1 MDATLDAVKREGR
14 GKNEANRLRS
24 AGQIP
29 AVVYGSRAEGKTPEG
44 VSISVDPKAVLR
56 ILHSDSGANT
66 LINLKLDGNEARV
79 MVKEYQLDPITH
91 HLLHADFYQLAMDK
105 VITVTVPVILH
116 GESRGVKQQ
125 GGLIDFVTREIQV
138 QCLPTDIPEHIDV
151 DVTEL
156 GLNESIRLR
165 DMPVSPKWK
174 PVTDG
179 DTMLVHVVIPKAEE
193 SAQATTE
200 AAAPA
205 AAEPEVIKKGKGRGE
220 REGEEVGSPLK
231 LIVGLGNPGREY
243 RETRHNVGFMI
254 VDEIAR
260 RHGLSWSMAPSQV
273 PDAFV
278 TKKYGTDPL
287 LLAKPLTYMNRSGD
301 AVAALARYYDIASA
315 DLLIVIDEA
324 ALPFGKLRARARGSA
339 GGHNGLKSIVERL
352 GTQEFPRL
360 RLGVGRGDGRRDLA
374 DHVLATFE
382 PEERTELESVIARAA
397 DAAEMFAVDDIFKV
411 MNVYNPDPT
420 VSEQTD

>member
-1 MDATLDAVKREGR
+1 M
-14 GKNEANRLRS
+14 
-24 AGQIP
+24 
-29 AVVYGSRAEGKTPEG
+29 
-44 VSISVDPKAVLR
+44 
-56 ILHSDSGANT
+56 
-66 LINLKLDGNEARV
+66 
-79 MVKEYQLDPITH
+79 
-91 HLLHADFYQLAMDK
+91 
-105 VITVTVPVILH
+105 
-116 GESRGVKQQ
+116 
-125 GGLIDFVTREIQV
+125 
-138 QCLPTDIPEHIDV
+138 
-151 DVTEL
+151 
-156 GLNESIRLR
+156 
-165 DMPVSPKWK
+165 
-174 PVTDG
+174 
-179 DTMLVHVVIPKAEE
+179 
-193 SAQATTE
+193 
-200 AAAPA
+200 
-205 AAEPEVIKKGKGRGE
+205 
-220 REGEEVGSPLK
+220 K

-260 RHGLSWSMAPSQV
+260 RHGLSWAMAPSQV
-273 PDAFV
+273 PEAFV
-278 TKKYGTDPL
+278 TKRYGTDPL

-301 AVAALARYYDIASA
+301 AVAALARYYDIAPA

-324 ALPFGKLRARARGSA
+324 ALPFGKLRARPRGSA